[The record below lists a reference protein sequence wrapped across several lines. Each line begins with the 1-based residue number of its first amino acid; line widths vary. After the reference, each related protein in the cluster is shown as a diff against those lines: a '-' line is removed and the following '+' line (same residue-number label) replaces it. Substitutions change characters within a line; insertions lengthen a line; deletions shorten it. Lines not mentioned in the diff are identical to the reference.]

1 MKLDEAW
8 LRAHLPP
15 ELADGQLDC
24 FSGEYLDGLTVMA
37 EGERGGPDTVVY
49 RAKDEEDL
57 RFWQLEQ
64 ICRFLPEKDPPEK
77 KTWRWYRHHAE
88 NGQWRYVE
96 RRHYDYNAIEDAR
109 LYGFESFL
117 RKLKY
122 GFPPERWEERVCEH
136 VKLLNYW
143 YAVPHWD
150 YDREKL
156 CFIEIS
162 DSREHD
168 TPGGPAEPQPG
179 SVLRIIDGREQDVKS
194 VPTYSEQD
202 YRYAAEFREGV
213 HKEALERL
221 RKIDDSITEVVD
233 RYGVEDYFED
243 NWEYP
248 GKWYTYVAVPP
259 AAKGRKN
266 LIDTIVRDTLSRR
279 SREEAQKK
287 KRPGPPKEICASE
300 QQQARQM
307 AGKKLDAKH
316 YDYEKL
322 FTVSLD
328 QKQRSCTLVGQD
340 AQGRF
345 ILEYYE
351 EYSRGSAT
359 GSTSEYYVL
368 TKEEYLRYAKQAL
381 VNCNLSREEYV
392 RFRALG
398 DGPDGSVVYRDA
410 RYTLGRKNDRPYL
423 RADGETLFL
432 RCSPYEP
439 CLYITDEYGNQTAVH
454 NAFDPTD
461 VLRDFS
467 KGRTVMSITG
477 REYSARDFCE
487 MVAYAAGRRNI
498 SISDAEQVFDGR
510 PKKREVEAA
519 ARLTEKTDSA
529 PADPFDALIAEYPD
543 LALDYC
549 IVAAEAHDVQG
560 GEAHRRA
567 LEEACRTLF
576 VPDEDGETW
585 QYDVHRARGTRIGAE
600 ALFTSNYPKTG
611 LNYRR
616 AFLYPPHGNSY
627 TGKDFVRINAA
638 LFPEGTDRLEVYEW
652 TTDWSDYFDEG
663 HEWWGALC
671 LTVYDKRLDR
681 FVVILASA
689 TD

>member
-15 ELADGQLDC
+15 ELADGPLDC

-37 EGERGGPDTVVY
+37 EGERGGPDTVLY

-96 RRHYDYNAIEDAR
+96 RRHYDYNAIEDTR
-109 LYGFESFL
+109 LYGFECFL
-117 RKLKY
+117 RKLHY
-122 GFPPERWEERVCEH
+122 GYPQERWEKKVREH
-136 VKLLNYW
+136 ISLMNYW
-143 YAVPHWD
+143 YTVAHWD
-150 YDREKL
+150 YDREAL

-162 DSREHD
+162 DSKEHD
-168 TPGGPAEPQPG
+168 TPGGPDEPQPG
-179 SVLRIIDGREQDVKS
+179 SVIRIIDGREQDVKS
-194 VPTYSEQD
+194 VTTRSEQD
-202 YRYAAEFREGV
+202 YQYAAEFREGV

-266 LIDTIVRDTLSRR
+266 LIDTIVRDTLARR
-279 SREEAQKK
+279 RVGEAREEKRPDAPETPPRREEA
-287 KRPGPPKEICASE
+287 P
-300 QQQARQM
+300 AR
-307 AGKKLDAKH
+307 
-316 YDYEKL
+316 
-322 FTVSLD
+322 T
-328 QKQRSCTLVGQD
+328 
-340 AQGRF
+340 
-345 ILEYYE
+345 
-351 EYSRGSAT
+351 
-359 GSTSEYYVL
+359 
-368 TKEEYLRYAKQAL
+368 
-381 VNCNLSREEYV
+381 
-392 RFRALG
+392 
-398 DGPDGSVVYRDA
+398 
-410 RYTLGRKNDRPYL
+410 
-423 RADGETLFL
+423 ADGI
-432 RCSPYEP
+432 CPDEP
-439 CLYITDEYGNQTAVH
+439 
-454 NAFDPTD
+454 
-461 VLRDFS
+461 FS
-467 KGRTVMSITG
+467 
-477 REYSARDFCE
+477 
-487 MVAYAAGRRNI
+487 
-498 SISDAEQVFDGR
+498 
-510 PKKREVEAA
+510 
-519 ARLTEKTDSA
+519 
-529 PADPFDALIAEYPD
+529 ALIAQYPD

-567 LEEACRTLF
+567 LEKACRKLF

-585 QYDVHRARGTRIGAE
+585 RYDVRRARGTRTGAE
-600 ALFTSNYPKTG
+600 ALFTSNYPETG

-627 TGKDFVRINAA
+627 SGKDFAKVNAA

-671 LTVYDKRLDR
+671 LTVYDRQLDR